1 MRRLRYAAYAL
12 LLLVGACDWGD
23 RIVALEKSEALLRE
37 QQQSAG
43 LSISDLDRR
52 LEALRAETRGMGLR
66 TVIVEPTGSMTTVF
80 GNQSGHN
87 ARVTVT
93 NRGITGRSAL
103 VVVQTVRI
111 RRPSDRIPQDP
122 SLPPIDDSTDTRL
135 TEELDLSSI
144 GASRQ
149 LVVPCGAQIQAR
161 ASARA
166 TLNLRIE
173 YDKAACV
180 GQ

>member
-1 MRRLRYAAYAL
+1 MQHLRYATYAL

-23 RIVALEKSEALLRE
+23 RIVALEKNDALLRE
-37 QQQSAG
+37 QQQSAS
-43 LSISDLDRR
+43 LSISDLKGN
-52 LEALRAETRGMGLR
+52 LERLRAETRGMGLR
-66 TVIVEPTGSMTTVF
+66 TVIVEPTNSMVTVF

-87 ARVTVT
+87 AKVTMS
-93 NRGITGRSAL
+93 NRGVGDRST
-103 VVVQTVRI
+103 VVMVQTVRI
-111 RRPSDRIPQDP
+111 SRPSDRLPQDP
-122 SLPPIDDSTDTRL
+122 NLPRVDAPIDTRT
-135 TEELDLSSI
+135 TEELDLSSV

-149 LVVPCGAQIQAR
+149 FMVPCGYQVLAR

-173 YDKAACV
+173 YDKAACA